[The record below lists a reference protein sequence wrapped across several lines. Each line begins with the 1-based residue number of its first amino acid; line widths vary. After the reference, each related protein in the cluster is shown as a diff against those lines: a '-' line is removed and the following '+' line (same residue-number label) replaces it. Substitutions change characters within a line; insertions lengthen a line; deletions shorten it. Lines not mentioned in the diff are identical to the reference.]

1 MNLNDGQNNFI
12 LGLLKLCRK
21 TDIDKSRS
29 NNITFQWVKN
39 TFIAQKGISLLSKI
53 PMKLHHGLY
62 NSVSIDRV
70 DNRKGHTKTN
80 CVLITQA
87 ENYLKGD
94 MNMCEFIPW
103 LHYILSNKNR
113 CSRFATSS
121 NKLSASRGARPAKS
135 KICIVC
141 KQFDL
146 KDINNAIVIRR
157 YNTMNND
164 TTKCKI
170 NISALYKLITKTKGV
185 DQIWGLH
192 VNWNTG
198 HNLVISFNRIN
209 HEKEWEPR
217 NIQLTI
223 GKFSNMRNNYITN
236 NECRFVLH
244 SLKKQSNKWKS
255 SGLKGATVKGDII
268 PTRIKPINQRWKAD
282 IQRWVKQHHSRLK
295 NPKIIICSRVFKF
308 DVVCKSGHVFTT
320 CYDSMERG
328 LKQNGWCRYCSNKPI
343 VSPTYINQM
352 LRKSIL
358 PFECVGKYQ
367 TSSKPIDFICTK
379 CKTKFSRSW
388 DNVMRNIRTSKGCV
402 VCKRKGREKDTLC
415 CRDTT
420 LKPKC
425 V

>member
-1 MNLNDGQNNFI
+1 MNFNDGQIKFI
-12 LGLLKLCRK
+12 YGLLKLCRK
-21 TDIDKSRS
+21 TDTDKSRS
-29 NNITFQWVKN
+29 NNITFQWVKRM
-39 TFIAQKGISLLSKI
+39 FIAQKGTSLLSKI

-80 CVLITQA
+80 CVLLTQA
-87 ENYLKGD
+87 ENYLKGG
-94 MNMCEFIPW
+94 MNMCEFVPW
-103 LHYILSNKNR
+103 LQYILSNKNR
-113 CSRFATSS
+113 CALFQ
-121 NKLSASRGARPAKS
+121 NKRICHTCKS
-135 KICIVC
+135 
-141 KQFDL
+141 FDI
-146 KDINNAIVIRR
+146 KDINHAIVIRR

-164 TTKCKI
+164 TTKCRI
-170 NISALYKLITKTKGV
+170 DISALYKLITKTKGV

-209 HEKEWEPR
+209 HEKEWESR

-236 NECRFVLH
+236 NECRFVLQK
-244 SLKKQSNKWKS
+244 LQKNSNKWTKIHKTRS
-255 SGLKGATVKGDII
+255 YGPMGVAPKNII
-268 PTRIKPINQRWKAD
+268 PRVKPINQRWKAD
-282 IQRWVKQHHSRLK
+282 IQKWVKQHHSRLK
-295 NPKIIICSRVFKF
+295 NPKIIICSRVFNF

-352 LRKSIL
+352 LRKSVL

-367 TSSKPIDFICTK
+367 TSSKPINFVCTK
-379 CKTKFSRSW
+379 CKTTFSRSW
-388 DNVMRNIRTSKGCV
+388 DNIMRNIRTNKGCI
-402 VCKRKGREKDTLC
+402 VCKRIDRERKAALCCKDT
-415 CRDTT
+415 TP
-420 LKPKC
+420 KKKC
-425 V
+425 VKRISSSI